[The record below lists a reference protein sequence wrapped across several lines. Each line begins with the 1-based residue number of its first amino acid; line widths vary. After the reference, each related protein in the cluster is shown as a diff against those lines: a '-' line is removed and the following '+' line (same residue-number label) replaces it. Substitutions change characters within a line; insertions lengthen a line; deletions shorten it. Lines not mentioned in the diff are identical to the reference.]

1 MDKSASGKVLSSKTA
16 RMATLAARRPRLL
29 TALVNMVSAGTSCSD
44 FGDKATCDEAS
55 FNDS

>member
-44 FGDKATCDEAS
+44 F
-55 FNDS
+55 